1 MRELGKIKIGSSKML
16 TLEAQIEAVLFWK
29 AEPLTISELAQA
41 LVQTE
46 VEINQALGTLSTQLH
61 DRGLALVRTGDE
73 VMLGTAKEAG
83 ELIEHLTK
91 EELAREIGKAG
102 LETLTVILY
111 RGSVSRAEI
120 DYIRGVNS
128 SFILRNLLILGLVDK
143 IPNPADARSFLYRP
157 TFELFSWLGVK
168 ESAELPDYQRVMAE
182 LTPPTVATS

>member
-1 MRELGKIKIGSSKML
+1 ML
-16 TLEAQIEAVLFWK
+16 TLEAQIEAILFWK
-29 AEPLTISELAQA
+29 AEPLTILELARTLAQS
-41 LVQTE
+41 E
-46 VEINQALGTLSTQLH
+46 EEINRALATLSTQLH

-83 ELIEHLTK
+83 ELIERLTK
-91 EELAREIGKAG
+91 EELSREIGKAG

-128 SFILRNLLILGLVDK
+128 SFILRNLLVRGLVDK

-157 TFELFSWLGVK
+157 TFELLSWLGVK
-168 ESAELPDYQRVMAE
+168 ELSELPDYQRVMTE